1 MAAGCLDRLCPIPSY
16 RKSPEL
22 GVTFASS
29 GSESRF
35 VRVSIGMNGSS
46 TRLEE
51 LLAPT
56 VNAMGFCLWGIEY
69 TQRNRRGNLWVF
81 IDSKKGVTVDDCAEV
96 SDQIEAVLDVED
108 VLPSDLRIQV
118 SSPGMDR
125 VLFKPEQYEA
135 YVGEVIDVRLL
146 WPKMGRS
153 RLRGR
158 LRSSDA
164 ERFSIDMDEGQL
176 ELGFDQVRRARI
188 VPTFN

>member
-1 MAAGCLDRLCPIPSY
+1 M
-16 RKSPEL
+16 K
-22 GVTFASS
+22 GVA
-29 GSESRF
+29 
-35 VRVSIGMNGSS
+35 

-56 VNAMGFCLWGIEY
+56 VRAMGFSLWGIEY
-69 TQRNRRGNLWVF
+69 SQRHRRGNLWVF
-81 IDSKKGVTVDDCAEV
+81 IDSKKGVTVDDCATV
-96 SDQIEAVLDVED
+96 SNQIEAVLEIENI
-108 VLPSDLRIQV
+108 LPDELRIQV

-153 RLRGR
+153 HIRGR
-158 LRSSDA
+158 LRSSSA
-164 ERFSIDMDEGQL
+164 EHFCIDIDEGEL
-176 ELGFDQVRRARI
+176 ELGFDQVRRARL

>member
-1 MAAGCLDRLCPIPSY
+1 
-16 RKSPEL
+16 
-22 GVTFASS
+22 
-29 GSESRF
+29 
-35 VRVSIGMNGSS
+35 MNGSS

-56 VNAMGFCLWGIEY
+56 VKAMGFSLWGIEY

-96 SDQIEAVLDVED
+96 SDQIEAVLNVED

-125 VLFKPEQYEA
+125 VLFKPEQYED

-146 WPKMGRS
+146 WPMMGRS
-153 RLRGR
+153 RVRGR
-158 LRSSDA
+158 LRSSDR

-176 ELGFDQVRRARI
+176 ELGFDQVRRASI